1 MEPNVT
7 DAEAIRG
14 SQTHPAV
21 FVVVYERHCD
31 VVFRFLR
38 RRVGDELAEDLAA
51 EAWARAFRQ
60 RSRFRPE
67 HETALPWLFGICS
80 NLIADHRRAERRRL
94 RALEQLAG
102 ARVREH
108 VDGPADG
115 LSELAPELVR
125 ALRRLPSADRDA
137 LLLVA
142 WGELSYEETAV
153 ALGVPIGTV
162 RSRVS
167 RARRRLAGPAERQ
180 PVVMTGES
188 HA

>member
-1 MEPNVT
+1 MT

-14 SQTHPAV
+14 SQVHPAA
-21 FVVVYERHCD
+21 FVAVYERHCD
-31 VVFRFLR
+31 AVIRFLR
-38 RRVGDELAEDLAA
+38 RRVGDALAEDLAA

-60 RSRFRPE
+60 RSRYRPD
-67 HETALPWLFGICS
+67 HDTALPWLFGICS

-94 RALEQLAG
+94 SALEQLAA

-108 VDGPADG
+108 DDGPPDR

-125 ALRRLPSADRDA
+125 ALRRLPAADRDA

-142 WGELSYEETAV
+142 WGELSYEETAA

-162 RSRVS
+162 RSRIS
-167 RARRRLAGPAERQ
+167 RARRRLAD
-180 PVVMTGES
+180 PVRPHPVALTGETN
-188 HA
+188 A